1 MDERIDRRGLNRM
14 DESRTPAGRQA
25 TIGPTTRLECGI
37 CWTPYDPAEGDPI
50 WQIPPGTPFNDLPA
64 HWTCPNCAC
73 EKQKFLVLDD

>member
-1 MDERIDRRGLNRM
+1 MANDTAPER
-14 DESRTPAGRQA
+14 QK

-37 CWTPYDPAEGDPI
+37 CWTVYDPAEGDPV
-50 WQIPPGTPFNDLPA
+50 GELPA